1 MRMFRFP
8 SDAFCAILELPE
20 GGTDMSQITKRALA
34 ASLKKLLAQKPLSRI
49 TIADITEDCGINR
62 MTFYYHFQDIYDLID
77 WICQEEGGRALQGR
91 KDYGTW
97 QEGFTALCHAVVEN
111 RAFIEGVYHS
121 VQREQIE
128 NYLGRVVCDLLMG
141 VVQELSGPYAVSRED
156 QAYITNFY
164 KHAFVGV
171 MLDWVKGGMREQPE
185 QVVGRVSKMTRGQL
199 LGAIRNM
206 ADGPALSKAPQ

>member
-1 MRMFRFP
+1 
-8 SDAFCAILELPE
+8 
-20 GGTDMSQITKRALA
+20 MSQITKRALA
-34 ASLKKLLAQKPLSRI
+34 ASLKSLLAQKALSKI

-77 WICQEEGGRALQGR
+77 WICQEEGGRALRGR
-91 KDYGTW
+91 KDYATW
-97 QEGFTALCHAVVEN
+97 QEGFTALCRAVVEN

-128 NYLGRVVCDLLMG
+128 NYLGRVIFGLLLD
-141 VVQELSGPYAVSRED
+141 VVRELSGPRRISRED
-156 QAYITNFY
+156 QAYIANFY

-171 MLDWVKGGMREQPE
+171 MLDWVKGGMKEPPE
-185 QVVGRVSKMTRGQL
+185 EVVGRVSRMSHGQL

-206 ADGPALSKAPQ
+206 AANLPNP